1 LASGW
6 CYLGQTEADGR
17 KRERQEQDE
26 GNKQKMGMGSD
37 LKRQDLESERGCRGG
52 YRETGTS
59 VWWRMKKEKREM

>member
-1 LASGW
+1 
-6 CYLGQTEADGR
+6 
-17 KRERQEQDE
+17 
-26 GNKQKMGMGSD
+26 MGMGSD